1 LDLNNKETTEKPPMK
16 KQPAESW
23 DVAKGESSRVG

>member
-1 LDLNNKETTEKPPMK
+1 LDLNSKESTKKPPMK
-16 KQPAESW
+16 KLPAESW